1 MIGYSLFFLLEL
13 FLQQSI
19 TVLEV
24 EILILLSINF
34 PLPFALNTLHLFI
47 LDGELLV

>member
-1 MIGYSLFFLLEL
+1 MIGYSLFFFLEL
-13 FLQQSI
+13 FLKQSI
-19 TVLEV
+19 AVLEV